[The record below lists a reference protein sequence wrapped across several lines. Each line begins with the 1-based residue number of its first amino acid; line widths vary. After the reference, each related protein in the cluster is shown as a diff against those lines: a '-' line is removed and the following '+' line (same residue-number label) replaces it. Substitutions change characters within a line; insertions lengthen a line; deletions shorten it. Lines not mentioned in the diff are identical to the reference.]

1 MNRGKEKRQ
10 LILVNRV
17 MAEQTKI
24 SFPVYDGNV
33 CQQWRAKCEQYF
45 MLEEENRSADEVSRG
60 KRRII
65 VAEKSKT
72 W

>member
-1 MNRGKEKRQ
+1 
-10 LILVNRV
+10 